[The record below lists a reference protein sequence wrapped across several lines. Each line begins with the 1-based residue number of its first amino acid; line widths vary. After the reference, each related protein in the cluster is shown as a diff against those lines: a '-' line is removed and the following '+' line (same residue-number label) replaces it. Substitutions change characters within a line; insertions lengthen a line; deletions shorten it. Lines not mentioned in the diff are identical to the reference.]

1 MLLPRLGTMR
11 AAGVES
17 PRFMVPRRLQPD
29 GGGTRHPIRETI
41 MKLLLLLLSFSLAAQ
56 PAAAATVDALST
68 CTAKVFS
75 EIGRTH
81 KWSGKP
87 PAGCPEGLAVTKHE
101 DGALVTFWTVTRSGD
116 GWVQTS
122 FSAAESY
129 QELAHPT
136 DLSAANKDV
145 LARGR
150 RLSRCLQTQGTTHV
164 PDECRMRGSKETLA
178 SEESGVKDV
187 SQITLNDTGRYC
199 AVEYVVGDTIATP
212 SEPADIDTGDALP
225 PGIQIKILLGGSPA
239 TSGTSTGTGTT
250 K

>member
-1 MLLPRLGTMR
+1 MMWATEIGEPRVIAPHPSRG
-11 AAGVES
+11 
-17 PRFMVPRRLQPD
+17 P
-29 GGGTRHPIRETI
+29 GGRSTRYPARETI
-41 MKLLLLLLSFSLAAQ
+41 MKLLLLLLSFGLAAQ
-56 PAAAATVDALST
+56 PAAASTVDTLAS
-68 CTAKVFS
+68 CAAKVFS

-87 PAGCPEGLAVTKHE
+87 PAGCPAGLAVTTHE
-101 DGALVTFWTVTRSGD
+101 DGALVTFWVVTRSGD

-136 DLSAANKDV
+136 SLSAANRDM

-150 RLSRCLQTQGTTHV
+150 RLSRCLQTQGTTQV
-164 PDECRMRGSKETLA
+164 PDECRVRGSKETMA
-178 SEESGVKDV
+178 SEQSGVKE
-187 SQITLNDTGRYC
+187 ITQMTLSDTDRYC

-212 SEPADIDTGDALP
+212 PEPADIETGDTLP
-225 PGIQIKILLGGSPA
+225 PGILIKLPRGGSSA
-239 TSGTSTGTGTT
+239 TSGTGTGAT

>member
-1 MLLPRLGTMR
+1 
-11 AAGVES
+11 
-17 PRFMVPRRLQPD
+17 
-29 GGGTRHPIRETI
+29 
-41 MKLLLLLLSFSLAAQ
+41 MKLFLLLWSLILAAQ
-56 PAAAATVDALST
+56 PAAAATVDTLAS

-75 EIGRTH
+75 VIGRTH
-81 KWSGKP
+81 KWSRKP
-87 PAGCPEGLAVTKHE
+87 PAGCPAGLAVTKHE

-122 FSAAESY
+122 FSAAETY
-129 QELAHPT
+129 EELAHPNS
-136 DLSAANKDV
+136 LSAANRDV

-178 SEESGVKDV
+178 SEESGVKDI
-187 SQITLNDTGRYC
+187 SQITLSDMDRYC

-212 SEPADIDTGDALP
+212 SEPADMETGSALP
-225 PGIQIKILLGGSPA
+225 PGIQIKLQKGWSST
-239 TSGTSTGTGTT
+239 TSGTATGNSTT